1 MRGIKF
7 SGPKKVT
14 VSDFSIP
21 EPDKG
26 EVLIKIKASTICG
39 SDMHVYKGEKVSWG
53 IDLSII
59 PGHEPCGV
67 VEEISEGIDNLNKG
81 DRVLVYHFEGCGNCN
96 CCLEGD
102 YQNCKSLRVY
112 GGDKSEKSTNS

>member
-1 MRGIKF
+1 MKGIQF
-7 SGPKKVT
+7 SGPKKIT
-14 VSDFSIP
+14 VSDFDIP

-26 EVLIKIKASTICG
+26 EVLIKIKSSTICG
-39 SDMHVYKGEKVSWG
+39 SDMHVYKGEKVSWS

-59 PGHEPCGV
+59 PGHEPCGI

-96 CCLEGD
+96 YCLEGD
-102 YQNCKSLRVY
+102 YQNCKNLRI
-112 GGDKSEKSTNS
+112 